1 MSEGSNGVGFI
12 GLGNIGKPIAKHLL
26 KLGRPV
32 WVHDV
37 EVGPVAELVK
47 LGAQRAHT
55 PAELVKECSH
65 IGICVRDTPDV
76 EQLLYGSAGS
86 GRGLLEAR
94 AGTVIAVHSTVTHE
108 AMMRWARHAQMR
120 GIHLVDAPITGGASG
135 AEAATLCYMVGAT
148 PEVFA
153 LSQPVFATSSS
164 KQVHAGDTGT
174 GIALKLCNNIMTY
187 AAFTAIDEAARLA
200 KAGGLTADMLIEV
213 GRSNGVVTPQMEAFF
228 TNREQIAEKGGPEML
243 KKAFAPFGA
252 LGRKDLTAALESA
265 EKLGVDLAAT
275 ERVRE
280 IIEDVF
286 LAKRK

>member
-1 MSEGSNGVGFI
+1 MSDGVGFV
-12 GLGNIGKPIAKHLL
+12 GLGNIGKPIARHLL

-55 PAELVKECSH
+55 PADLVRECSH
-65 IGICVRDTPDV
+65 IGVCVRDTPDV

-86 GRGLLEAR
+86 GRGLLEAP
-94 AGTVIAVHSTVTHE
+94 AGTLVAVHSTVTHE
-108 AMMRWARHAQMR
+108 AMLRWGRHAQMR

-135 AEAATLCYMVGAT
+135 AEAATLCYMVGAS
-148 PEVFA
+148 PEAFA
-153 LSQPVFATSSS
+153 RCQPVFATSSA
-164 KQVHAGDTGT
+164 KQVHAGDVGAGT
-174 GIALKLCNNIMTY
+174 ALKLCNNIMTY
-187 AAFTAIDEAARLA
+187 AAFTAIDEASRLA
-200 KAGGLTADMLIEV
+200 RAGGLTLEMLIEV
-213 GRSNGVVTPQMEAFF
+213 GRSNGVVTPQMEAFIG
-228 TNREQIAEKGGPEML
+228 NRDKVAALGPETL
-243 KKAFAPFGA
+243 AKAFAPFGA

-275 ERVRE
+275 ERVRQ

-286 LAKRK
+286 LARR